1 MQNESR
7 AQQQWGEQ
15 GTVSAEHPGRDSLN
29 VATNDAACGLQAR
42 AVLRGE
48 AASNAPGVPARTAG
62 RDGADAATKTRQVVS
77 TRTAFQKS
85 TRRRSTWRGTHLKT
99 QRRRR
104 PFSAR
109 CTRSKY
115 AGCFM
120 LAGVAAALRERR
132 LRELEVSAD
141 GLCQACEMATS
152 SSSSR
157 ARMVGG
163 DERGRGPREK
173 GGRDREE
180 IGRSTPELPRP

>member
-1 MQNESR
+1 MG
-7 AQQQWGEQ
+7 GEQ

-48 AASNAPGVPARTAG
+48 AASNAPGVPSARTAG

-173 GGRDREE
+173 GGRDLEE